1 MGIAWAY
8 ICKFTSFPINHQTGL
23 ADIFFLRPAL
33 INGHTHTS
41 ASTRHFSTPPF
52 LAIDLCSLF
61 VRWGSPRSPWTVPLA
76 AIPKS
81 FTDIPTSPYRIFRLT
96 LWSSLQLSCSNLL
109 WPVIQVPYFP
119 LPLLYQHRAF
129 LFAFSLRSLCIIKF
143 FRASPL
149 LNSTFSHYHF
159 SGHFLTLSSRFVSTN
174 KKKPTYPHGQIGL
187 GENNNHYFGF
197 FISAYLYGK
206 GIPFS
211 YSRNCVS
218 ASIRLR
224 LTGYSLHFHWFSWS
238 FR

>member
-1 MGIAWAY
+1 MFVEALPESVNGTTCSYSEILYRYSDFSLQDIPAY
-8 ICKFTSFPINHQTGL
+8 FVE
-23 ADIFFLRPAL
+23 
-33 INGHTHTS
+33 
-41 ASTRHFSTPPF
+41 F
-52 LAIDLCSLF
+52 LA
-61 VRWGSPRSPWTVPLA
+61 A
-76 AIPKS
+76 A
-81 FTDIPTSPYRIFRLT
+81 
-96 LWSSLQLSCSNLL
+96 CSNLL

-174 KKKPTYPHGQIGL
+174 KKKPTHPHGQIGL
-187 GENNNHYFGF
+187 GENNKHYFDF

-211 YSRNCVS
+211 YSRNCIS